1 MKSKLL
7 CLSDIQNI
15 SSTRAGIIDSINIP
29 SQGSL
34 QLGYKIL
41 DEISPTIGSLEAKYC
56 YSVWKQYYVKKTFWL
71 KVMITIWNKPDATLT
86 IKVTMPRNLLQSRY
100 LTKKSVDS
108 VFYLKGEW

>member
-56 YSVWKQYYVKKTFWL
+56 YFVWKQYYVKKRYDWKWWL
-71 KVMITIWNKPDATLT
+71 QFGT
-86 IKVTMPRNLLQSRY
+86 NLMQP
-100 LTKKSVDS
+100 
-108 VFYLKGEW
+108 